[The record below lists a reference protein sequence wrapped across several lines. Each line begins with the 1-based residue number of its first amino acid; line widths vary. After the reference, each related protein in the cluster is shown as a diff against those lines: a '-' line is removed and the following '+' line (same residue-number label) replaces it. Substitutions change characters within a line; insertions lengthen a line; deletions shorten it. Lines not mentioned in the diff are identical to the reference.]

1 MMLFAGY
8 NYYPSGGMNDFK
20 VHVSSSELDEKLAEL
35 KSEGY
40 DWWHTSDGHG
50 IQMSGRFTR

>member
-8 NYYPSGGMNDFK
+8 NYYPSGGMNDFRG
-20 VHVSSSELDEKLAEL
+20 HISLSELHEKLDEL

-40 DWWHTSDGHG
+40 DWWHTSDGHE
-50 IQMSGRFTR
+50 IQTSGRFST